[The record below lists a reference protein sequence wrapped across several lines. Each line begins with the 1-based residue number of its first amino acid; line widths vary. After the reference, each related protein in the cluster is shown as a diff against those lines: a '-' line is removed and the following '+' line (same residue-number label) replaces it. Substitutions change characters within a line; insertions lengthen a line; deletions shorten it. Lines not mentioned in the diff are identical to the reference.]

1 MQEEPLKIAEEIAD
15 AIEESRLPEQYRL
28 IVFRAI
34 LEHRLGIRTAI
45 PAQAKTP
52 EPSLTAEELSFSEF
66 LNQFGEQLRTNPQRF
81 AAVASYYERYR
92 RESSVTQ
99 EEIIGTMTDAGL
111 RPPANF
117 SRDIRV
123 ATSTRSALLMPS
135 REPKNGQTAWQLTRT
150 GRQFIEKQ
158 LSSQA

>member
-1 MQEEPLKIAEEIAD
+1 MQQEPLDIALEIANQV
-15 AIEESRLPEQYRL
+15 EQLPEQYRA
-28 IVFRAI
+28 IAFRAF
-34 LEHRLGIRTAI
+34 LEYRLGTRTGAPVRVETSGLPVDI
-45 PAQAKTP
+45 
-52 EPSLTAEELSFSEF
+52 EEMSFSEF
-66 LNQFGEQLRTNPQRF
+66 LNQLGELRKNPQRF
-81 AAVASYYERYR
+81 AAAASYYERYR

-117 SRDIRV
+117 PRDIRV

-150 GRQFIEKQ
+150 GRQFIERR